1 MGKSILCLTILEA
14 DQFHGSR
21 NGEEFCP
28 RIYNTQCVLSH
39 SITSDS
45 ATPWTIAHQASLPMG
60 FPRQEYWSGLPFSS
74 LRDLS
79 DQGIKLTPP
88 ALADGLANKGPPGK
102 GTFTADPPGK
112 LLIITISHQSLQ
124 TS

>member
-1 MGKSILCLTILEA
+1 
-14 DQFHGSR
+14 
-21 NGEEFCP
+21 
-28 RIYNTQCVLSH
+28 
-39 SITSDS
+39 
-45 ATPWTIAHQASLPMG
+45 MG

-112 LLIITISHQSLQ
+112 LLIITISHRSLQ